1 MFDGVYMVNKVI
13 SNTGPIIHLGEI
25 MLLNALDIFPNILIT
40 NEVLSEL
47 NKYKVSIPK
56 RIKVIDLS
64 NLSKDNV
71 KLFTNQHDLDLGE
84 ASAIALAIQEKAIYF
99 ITDDLEARVIA
110 QKYGLEVHG
119 TIGIVLRAFREK
131 IIDKKTTINKIN
143 ELYHKSS
150 LFITKDLVED
160 ILKEIN

>member
-84 ASAIALAIQEKAIYF
+84 ASAIALAIQEK
-99 ITDDLEARVIA
+99 V
-110 QKYGLEVHG
+110 
-119 TIGIVLRAFREK
+119 
-131 IIDKKTTINKIN
+131 IDKKTTINKIN